1 MRRAKGQPEGVTGF
15 GDTIRALVTSSSE
28 PVSIGL
34 KQREAAQTKT
44 VTSSLFCP
52 EVRMAL
58 SAASQ
63 GEKQFGLVE
72 PEPATAAQPL
82 SGWMDRDSVTQ
93 TGARTIQI
101 TGVARRAPYL

>member
-1 MRRAKGQPEGVTGF
+1 
-15 GDTIRALVTSSSE
+15 
-28 PVSIGL
+28 
-34 KQREAAQTKT
+34 
-44 VTSSLFCP
+44 
-52 EVRMAL
+52 MAL

-63 GEKQFGLVE
+63 GEKQFGSVE

-93 TGARTIQI
+93 TGARAIQI